1 MEQRHSEEQAR
12 AICQVLY
19 NKKAQD
25 IRAMYVQDKTIVADW
40 FVVCSGRSIP
50 QVKTL
55 CDELEDKMAEE
66 GLFVRRKEGY
76 QEGRWVVL
84 DFGDVLVHIFHPEE
98 RTYYNLERLWDS
110 GDNVILYS
118 KEEDAKLEE
127 AKHDAE

>member
-66 GLFVRRKEGY
+66 GLFIRRKEGY

-110 GDNVILYS
+110 GDNVILFS
-118 KEEDAKLEE
+118 QEEDAKDG
-127 AKHDAE
+127 AQ

>member
-1 MEQRHSEEQAR
+1 MEVRHSEEQAR
-12 AICQVLY
+12 AICQILY
-19 NKKAQD
+19 NKKALD

-84 DFGDVLVHIFHPEE
+84 DFGDVLVHIFHPDE

-127 AKHDAE
+127 TKHDAE

>member
-1 MEQRHSEEQAR
+1 MEARHSEEQAR
-12 AICQVLY
+12 AICQILY
-19 NKKAQD
+19 NKKALD

-127 AKHDAE
+127 TKHDAE

>member
-1 MEQRHSEEQAR
+1 MEVRHSEEQAR
-12 AICQVLY
+12 AICQILY
-19 NKKAQD
+19 NKKALD

-127 AKHDAE
+127 TNHDAE

>member
-1 MEQRHSEEQAR
+1 MEVRHSEEQAR
-12 AICQVLY
+12 AICQILC
-19 NKKAQD
+19 NKKALD

-127 AKHDAE
+127 TKHDAE

>member
-40 FVVCSGRSIP
+40 FVVCGGRSIP

-110 GDNVILYS
+110 GDNVILFS
-118 KEEDAKLEE
+118 QEEDAKDG
-127 AKHDAE
+127 AQ

>member
-98 RTYYNLERLWDS
+98 RAYYNLERLWDS

-127 AKHDAE
+127 VKHDAE

>member
-66 GLFVRRKEGY
+66 GLFIRRKEGY

-127 AKHDAE
+127 VKHDAE

>member
-1 MEQRHSEEQAR
+1 MEVRHSEEQAR
-12 AICQVLY
+12 AICQILY
-19 NKKAQD
+19 NKKALD

-127 AKHDAE
+127 TKHDTE

>member
-110 GDNVILYS
+110 GDNVILFS
-118 KEEDAKLEE
+118 QEEDAKDG
-127 AKHDAE
+127 AQ

>member
-1 MEQRHSEEQAR
+1 MEVRHSEEQAR
-12 AICQVLY
+12 AICQILY
-19 NKKAQD
+19 NKKALD

-118 KEEDAKLEE
+118 QEEDAKLEE
-127 AKHDAE
+127 TKHDAE

>member
-118 KEEDAKLEE
+118 QEEDAKLEE
-127 AKHDAE
+127 TKYDAE

>member
-1 MEQRHSEEQAR
+1 MEVRHSEEQAR
-12 AICQVLY
+12 AICQILY
-19 NKKAQD
+19 NKKALD

-127 AKHDAE
+127 TKHDAE

>member
-127 AKHDAE
+127 VKHDAE

>member
-1 MEQRHSEEQAR
+1 MELRHSEEQAR
-12 AICQVLY
+12 AICQILY
-19 NKKAQD
+19 NKKALD

-118 KEEDAKLEE
+118 KDEDAKLEE
-127 AKHDAE
+127 TKHDPE